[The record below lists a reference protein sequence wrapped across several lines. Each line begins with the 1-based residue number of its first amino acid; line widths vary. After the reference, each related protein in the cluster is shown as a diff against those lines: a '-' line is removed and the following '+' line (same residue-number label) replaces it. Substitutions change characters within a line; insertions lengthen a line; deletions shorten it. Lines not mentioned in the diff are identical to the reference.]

1 MSIQQNHTQYPF
13 ASMSASLC
21 RSILSEIQ
29 RPRPND
35 EILHCG
41 IDIRNDLLL
50 RVEELFDL
58 ADQEIHVFPF
68 KDVPKCWFRLYTD
81 TSIVRAALLVT
92 EYESNTRYWQ
102 EARFGSPASALIDEI
117 VRILDMA
124 LIMTGGVG
132 REEMIQTMLSYVE
145 EMIQASEDCTKE
157 PRPLAADRPLSI
169 HHDELLLEVSSIP
182 RITKPVPRLHRPTTW
197 SFQKHLNDIRAPII
211 LTGTMKHW
219 PAMDTWTSKSHW
231 LKQTL
236 QGRRLV
242 PIEVGRSYTDEEWGQ
257 KIVPFRHFLDEYI
270 CHENITANENGVE
283 QSTTTDDERQT
294 GYLAQHDLLEQIPA
308 LRAEIAT
315 PDYCFLDPPA
325 AEPGTPVALSKLQNP
340 HATAKTSHP
349 STIPSTAVSLDSFTE
364 RSDDEDTLSHIHTNI
379 WFGPA
384 WTISPLHHDPYH
396 NILCQV
402 IGKKYIRLYSPH
414 HSRLLHPR
422 SSKETAPHLIHPK
435 NASPSSGVSE
445 APSEPSLSEQATINM
460 SNTSSID
467 IAAMELSPMEDW
479 DDVYPGISK
488 VPYVECVL
496 EAGEALY
503 IPVGWWHYV
512 RSCSTGI
519 SVSFWW
525 GG

>member
-1 MSIQQNHTQYPF
+1 MNSSISGF
-13 ASMSASLC
+13 V
-21 RSILSEIQ
+21 LSEVQ
-29 RPRPND
+29 RPRPDD

-41 IDIRNDLLL
+41 IDIRNDLLS
-50 RVEELFDL
+50 RVDELFDL

-68 KDVPKCWFRLYTD
+68 KNVPKCWFRLYTD
-81 TSIVRAALLVT
+81 TSIVRAMMLLVEFET
-92 EYESNTRYWQ
+92 NAKYSYDVH
-102 EARFGSPASALIDEI
+102 AGSPGSALIDKI
-117 VRILDMA
+117 VSILDMS
-124 LIMTGGVG
+124 LIMAGGAG
-132 REEMIQTMLSYVE
+132 REEMIQVIFSHMGRILQNTSDYPGQTGLRAPDTTQPPHDY
-145 EMIQASEDCTKE
+145 D
-157 PRPLAADRPLSI
+157 LPLS
-169 HHDELLLEVSSIP
+169 VSSIP
-182 RITKPVPRLHRPTTW
+182 RVTRPVLRLRRPATW
-197 SFQKHLNDIRAPII
+197 SFQNHMNNARTPAI
-211 LTGTMKHW
+211 LTDTLEHW
-219 PAMDTWTSKSHW
+219 PATETWKSRNHW
-231 LKQTL
+231 LRQTL

-242 PIEVGRSYTDEEWGQ
+242 PIEVGRSYTDDEWGQ

-270 CHENITANENGVE
+270 CPESPSADENGVE
-283 QSTTTDDERQT
+283 QSTTTAYGRQT

-315 PDYCFLDPPA
+315 PDYCFLDPPP

-340 HATAKTSHP
+340 QLTPKTSHP
-349 STIPSTAVSLDSFTE
+349 TTIPSTTTSLSGSADLGENQDTSFPVQ
-364 RSDDEDTLSHIHTNI
+364 TNI

-402 IGKKYIRLYSPH
+402 VGKKYIRLYSPH
-414 HSRLLHPR
+414 HSHLLHPR
-422 SSKETAPHLIHPK
+422 SSNETAPHLGHSRSGSTHS
-435 NASPSSGVSE
+435 NRSESS
-445 APSEPSLSEQATINM
+445 AKADPATINM

-479 DDVYPGISK
+479 DEVYPGISK
-488 VPYVECVL
+488 VPYLECVL

>member
-1 MSIQQNHTQYPF
+1 MTSSI
-13 ASMSASLC
+13 SGSV
-21 RSILSEIQ
+21 LSEI
-29 RPRPND
+29 RDPRPDD

-41 IDIRNDLLL
+41 IDIRNDLLR
-50 RVEELFDL
+50 RVDELFDL

-81 TSIVRAALLVT
+81 TSIIRATLLLI
-92 EYESNTRYWQ
+92 EYETH
-102 EARFGSPASALIDEI
+102 ARISHGVRSGEPESVLVDEI
-117 VRILDMA
+117 VSILDMA
-124 LIMTGGVG
+124 LIMAGGVG
-132 REEMIQTMLSYVE
+132 REEMIQAILAHIETILE
-145 EMIQASEDCTKE
+145 TTLAHAGPTG
-157 PRPLAADRPLSI
+157 PLAIETLLNS
-169 HHDELLLEVSSIP
+169 HDDALPSNVSSTP
-182 RITKPVPRLHRPTTW
+182 RITRPVSRSYRPATW
-197 SFQKHLNDIRAPII
+197 SFQKHMNDVRTPII

-219 PAMDTWTSKSHW
+219 PATETWKSRKHW

-236 QGRRLV
+236 QGKRLV

-257 KIVPFRHFLDEYI
+257 KIVPFRYFLDEYI
-270 CHENITANENGVE
+270 CHENTSADETGVE
-283 QSTTTDDERQT
+283 QSTTTDVERQT

-308 LRAEIAT
+308 LRTEIAT
-315 PDYCFLDPPA
+315 PDYCFLDAPP
-325 AEPGTPVALSKLQNP
+325 AEPGTPVALSKLQDPQNI
-340 HATAKTSHP
+340 TKTSHP
-349 STIPSTAVSLDSFTE
+349 SAIPSSAASLSVATDLSE
-364 RSDDEDTLSHIHTNI
+364 DEDTPVPVQTNI

-402 IGKKYIRLYSPH
+402 VGKKYIRLYSPH
-414 HSRLLHPR
+414 HSHLLHPR
-422 SSKETAPHLIHPK
+422 SSNETAPHVGHSRNGSTNSTK
-435 NASPSSGVSE
+435 SQPSTKTL
-445 APSEPSLSEQATINM
+445 PLDQATINM

-479 DDVYPGISK
+479 DEVYPGISK
-488 VPYVECVL
+488 VPYLECVL

>member
-1 MSIQQNHTQYPF
+1 MSSFVT
-13 ASMSASLC
+13 SSV
-21 RSILSEIQ
+21 LSEIQ
-29 RPRPND
+29 KPRPDD

-41 IDIRNDLLL
+41 VDIRNDLLP
-50 RVEELFDL
+50 RVDELFDL

-81 TSIVRAALLVT
+81 TSIIRAALLLI
-92 EYESNTRYWQ
+92 EFESNEKYWQ
-102 EARFGSPASALIDEI
+102 EVQAGSPGSALIDEI
-117 VRILDMA
+117 VSVLDMA
-124 LIMTGGVG
+124 LIMAGGVG
-132 REEMIQTMLSYVE
+132 REEMIQAMFCHVGEILETSPDYAGRTRSLATETLLTSQQDDLSH
-145 EMIQASEDCTKE
+145 K
-157 PRPLAADRPLSI
+157 LS
-169 HHDELLLEVSSIP
+169 STP
-182 RITKPVPRLHRPTTW
+182 RISRPVPRSYRPDTW
-197 SFQKHLNDIRAPII
+197 SFQRHMNDARTPAI

-219 PAMDTWTSKSHW
+219 PALETWRSRGHW
-231 LKQTL
+231 LRKTL

-242 PIEVGRSYTDEEWGQ
+242 PIEVGRSYTDDDWGQ

-270 CHENITANENGVE
+270 CHENTSADEEGVE
-283 QSTTTDDERQT
+283 QSTTIEHERQT
-294 GYLAQHDLLEQIPA
+294 GYLAQHDLLEQIPT

-315 PDYCFLDPPA
+315 PDYCFLDPPP

-340 HATAKTSHP
+340 QIMTKTSHP
-349 STIPSTAVSLDSFTE
+349 TAIPSTTASLNASIYPSE
-364 RSDDEDTLSHIHTNI
+364 DEDTSPPVQTNI

-402 IGKKYIRLYSPH
+402 VGKKYIRLYSPQ
-414 HSRLLHPR
+414 HSHLLHPR
-422 SSKETAPHLIHPK
+422 SSKETAPHLGHSRTGSANSVRSESSSK
-435 NASPSSGVSE
+435 AVPSDE
-445 APSEPSLSEQATINM
+445 ATINM

-479 DDVYPGISK
+479 DEVYPGISK
-488 VPYVECVL
+488 VPYLECVL

>member
-1 MSIQQNHTQYPF
+1 MNG
-13 ASMSASLC
+13 SLC
-21 RSILSEIQ
+21 SSILSEIQ
-29 RPRPND
+29 NPDQDD

-41 IDIRNDLLL
+41 IDIREDLIS
-50 RVEELFDL
+50 RVNELFDL

-81 TSIVRAALLVT
+81 TSIVRAALMMSKYDSSL
-92 EYESNTRYWQ
+92 EYLRNEQLS
-102 EARFGSPASALIDEI
+102 SPENATFDEI

-124 LIMTGGVG
+124 LIMSGGIG
-132 REEMIQTMLSYVE
+132 REEMIQSMLSHVE
-145 EMIQASEDCTKE
+145 ELIEAAAKYVRRR
-157 PRPLAADRPLSI
+157 RPLAPDEAFPADN
-169 HHDELLLEVSSIP
+169 DELSVINSSVP
-182 RITKPVPRLHRPTTW
+182 RLNMPLRRLHRPTTW
-197 SFQKHLNDIRAPII
+197 SFQKHMNDVRNPVV

-219 PAMDTWTSKSHW
+219 PALKTWRSKKHW

-236 QGRRLV
+236 GGRRLV
-242 PIEVGRSYTDEEWGQ
+242 PIEVGRSYTDDDWGQ
-257 KIVPFRHFLDEYI
+257 KIVPFRHFLDEYV
-270 CHENITANENGVE
+270 CHESVSADEQSVE
-283 QSTTTDDERQT
+283 QSTANGDEKQT
-294 GYLAQHDLLEQIPA
+294 GYLAQHDLLQQIPA
-308 LRAEIAT
+308 LRMEIAT
-315 PDYCFLDPPA
+315 PDYCFLDPPP

-340 HATAKTSHP
+340 HSTAKTSHP
-349 STIPSTAVSLDSFTE
+349 STIPATAASLSRSTE
-364 RSDDEDTLSHIHTNI
+364 PSDDEDTLSLVQTNI

-402 IGKKYIRLYSPH
+402 VGKKYVRLYSPH
-414 HSRLLHPR
+414 YSHSLHPR
-422 SSKETAPHLIHPK
+422 SSEETAPHLAQSGISSAGP
-435 NASPSSGVSE
+435 ASPVPTPE
-445 APSEPSLSEQATINM
+445 TVLSEHAAINM

-479 DDVYPGISK
+479 DEVYPGISH
-488 VPYVECVL
+488 VPYVECVI